1 MLVWKYSLQAYVV
14 RHASSPVRPNIEG
27 LFAFA
32 ANVTMASARSVPTLM
47 RQGASLPTDVA
58 ALQVLRVLAAQNL
71 ELVVMLRSEH

>member
-1 MLVWKYSLQAYVV
+1 
-14 RHASSPVRPNIEG
+14 
-27 LFAFA
+27 
-32 ANVTMASARSVPTLM
+32 M